1 MKLICQ
7 ILGVSE
13 SGFYR
18 FKQNLAKPSKDAILS
33 ATIQEILNESIYN
46 DNYGVNRIQIAL
58 LDKGI
63 AAGKRRITRVMRE
76 HGWLHERKRRPKGLT
91 KATTEVQEAENII
104 KQNFTATEPYQKIL
118 TDITQ
123 IPCLNGKLY
132 ISPIMD
138 CFNGEILSLFMR
150 RNMRKELCIDTF
162 KAANKRYGLNGAVFH
177 SDRGSQYTSKEFR
190 EELLNN
196 NVTQSLSGID
206 HCYDNARMESF
217 FATLKKE
224 LLYRMP
230 TYKMTVE
237 EVKAETFKYVFTY
250 YNTRRIYT
258 TNPNGLLP
266 AAYRYLYE
274 QQHQNYAA

>member
-1 MKLICQ
+1 M
-7 ILGVSE
+7 
-13 SGFYR
+13 
-18 FKQNLAKPSKDAILS
+18 
-33 ATIQEILNESIYN
+33 
-46 DNYGVNRIQIAL
+46 QIAL
-58 LDKGI
+58 RNSGI
-63 AAGKRRITRVMRE
+63 TVGKRRLARIMRE

-104 KQNFTATEPYQKIL
+104 KQDFSATEPFQKLL

-123 IPCLNGKLY
+123 IPCLDGKLY

-150 RNMRKELCIDTF
+150 RNMCKELCIDTF
-162 KAANKRYGLNGAVFH
+162 KAANKRYGLNGTIVH
-177 SDRGSQYTSKEFR
+177 SDRGSQYTSEEFR
-190 EELLNN
+190 AELHNN
-196 NVTQSLSGID
+196 NVIQSLSGVD

-224 LLYRMP
+224 LLYRIP

-250 YNTRRIYT
+250 YNTKRIYT
-258 TNPNGLLP
+258 TNPNGLPP
-266 AAYRYLYE
+266 AILRYLYD